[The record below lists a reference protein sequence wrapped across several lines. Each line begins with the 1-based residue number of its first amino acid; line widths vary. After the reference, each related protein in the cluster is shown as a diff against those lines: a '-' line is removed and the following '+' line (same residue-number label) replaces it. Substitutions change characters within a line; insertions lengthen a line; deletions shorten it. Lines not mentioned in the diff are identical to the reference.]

1 MYEYYLNGGLKMNVK
16 VDKQENSKVVLEFTM
31 DKETFEK
38 ELDKAF
44 HKNAKY
50 FKVPGFRNGKVPRN
64 VVEKV
69 YGEGVLYETVIEDNV
84 DDEYR
89 KAVEDN
95 KLEVVSKPELDVKQ
109 IGKGKDLIYT
119 VTLFVKPEATVK
131 KYKGLEVKKID
142 SKVSKKDVD
151 AAIESDRQK
160 NARVVSVDD
169 RDLQKDDISTIDF
182 EGFVDGV
189 AFEGGKAEN
198 FELTIG
204 SGQFIP
210 GFEDQLIGM
219 KIGEEKEINVTF
231 PKEYHAENLAG
242 KPAMFKVK
250 LISIKSKILPELDD
264 EFAKDVSEFET
275 LADYRKDVEKKV
287 KKQKEESA
295 KNQKEIAVIDKLVEN
310 TEVVIPES
318 MIDDEVESMSNQF
331 ASNLAYQGLD
341 LKTYCMYMNT
351 TEEEFKKNLRP
362 EAEKNVKLKLAL
374 DAIEKLEEIKVEAKE
389 IDEKIDEL
397 KKQYGSENTN
407 DDLNKN
413 ENVRHYMEEKIKQ
426 DKLMKIIVDSAIEK

>member
-1 MYEYYLNGGLKMNVK
+1 MNVK
-16 VDKQENSKVVLEFTM
+16 IDKQENSKVVLEFTM

-44 HKNAKY
+44 HKNSKY

-142 SKVSKKDVD
+142 SKVSKKEVD

-219 KIGEEKEINVTF
+219 KIGEEREINVTF

-413 ENVRHYMEEKIKQ
+413 ENVRHYMEEKLKQ

>member
-1 MYEYYLNGGLKMNVK
+1 MNVK

-142 SKVSKKDVD
+142 SKVSKKEVD

-210 GFEDQLIGM
+210 GFEEQLIGM

-374 DAIEKLEEIKVEAKE
+374 DAIEKLEDIKVEAKE

>member
-1 MYEYYLNGGLKMNVK
+1 MNVK

-142 SKVSKKDVD
+142 SKVSKKEVD

-219 KIGEEKEINVTF
+219 KIGEEREVNVTF

>member
-1 MYEYYLNGGLKMNVK
+1 MNVK

-69 YGEGVLYETVIEDNV
+69 YGESVLYETVIEDNV

-142 SKVSKKDVD
+142 SKVSKKEVD

-219 KIGEEKEINVTF
+219 KIGEEREINVTF

-374 DAIEKLEEIKVEAKE
+374 DAIEKLEDIKVEAKE

>member
-1 MYEYYLNGGLKMNVK
+1 MNVK

-142 SKVSKKDVD
+142 SKVSKKEVD

-210 GFEDQLIGM
+210 GFGDQLIGM

>member
-1 MYEYYLNGGLKMNVK
+1 MNVK

-374 DAIEKLEEIKVEAKE
+374 DAIEKLEKIKVEAKE

>member
-1 MYEYYLNGGLKMNVK
+1 MNVK

-84 DDEYR
+84 DVEYR

-95 KLEVVSKPELDVKQ
+95 KLQVVSKPELDVKQ

-142 SKVSKKDVD
+142 SKVSKKEVD

-219 KIGEEKEINVTF
+219 KIGEEREINVTF

>member
-1 MYEYYLNGGLKMNVK
+1 MNVK

-142 SKVSKKDVD
+142 SKVSKKEVD

-331 ASNLAYQGLD
+331 ASSLAYQGLD

-374 DAIEKLEEIKVEAKE
+374 DAIEKLEDIKVEAKE

>member
-1 MYEYYLNGGLKMNVK
+1 MNVK

-69 YGEGVLYETVIEDNV
+69 YGEGLLYETVIEDNV

-142 SKVSKKDVD
+142 SKVSKKEVD

-219 KIGEEKEINVTF
+219 KIGEEREINVTF

>member
-1 MYEYYLNGGLKMNVK
+1 MNVK

-287 KKQKEESA
+287 KKQKQESA

-374 DAIEKLEEIKVEAKE
+374 DAIEKLEDIKVEAKE

>member
-1 MYEYYLNGGLKMNVK
+1 MNVK

-142 SKVSKKDVD
+142 SKVSKKEVD

-219 KIGEEKEINVTF
+219 KIGEEREINVTF

-331 ASNLAYQGLD
+331 ASNLSYQGLD

>member
-1 MYEYYLNGGLKMNVK
+1 MNVK

-160 NARVVSVDD
+160 NARVISVDD

-264 EFAKDVSEFET
+264 EFAKDVSEFEI

>member
-1 MYEYYLNGGLKMNVK
+1 MNVK

-69 YGEGVLYETVIEDNV
+69 YGEGVLYETVIENNV

-109 IGKGKDLIYT
+109 IGKGKDLIYA

-142 SKVSKKDVD
+142 SKVSKKEVD

-219 KIGEEKEINVTF
+219 KIGEEREINVTF

>member
-1 MYEYYLNGGLKMNVK
+1 MNVK

-142 SKVSKKDVD
+142 SKVSKKEVD

-219 KIGEEKEINVTF
+219 KIGEEREINVTF

-413 ENVRHYMEEKIKQ
+413 ENVRQYMEEKIKQ

>member
-1 MYEYYLNGGLKMNVK
+1 MC
-16 VDKQENSKVVLEFTM
+16 
-31 DKETFEK
+31 
-38 ELDKAF
+38 
-44 HKNAKY
+44 
-50 FKVPGFRNGKVPRN
+50 
-64 VVEKV
+64 
-69 YGEGVLYETVIEDNV
+69 
-84 DDEYR
+84 
-89 KAVEDN
+89 
-95 KLEVVSKPELDVKQ
+95 
-109 IGKGKDLIYT
+109 
-119 VTLFVKPEATVK
+119 
-131 KYKGLEVKKID
+131 
-142 SKVSKKDVD
+142 KVSKKEVD

-374 DAIEKLEEIKVEAKE
+374 DAIEKLEDIKVEAKE

>member
-1 MYEYYLNGGLKMNVK
+1 MNVK
-16 VDKQENSKVVLEFTM
+16 VEKQENSKVVLEFTM
-31 DKETFEK
+31 DKDTFEK

-64 VVEKV
+64 IVEKV
-69 YGEGVLYETVIEDNV
+69 YGEGVLYESVIEDNV

-89 KAVEDN
+89 KAVEEN
-95 KLEVVSKPELDVKQ
+95 NLEVVSKPELDVKQ
-109 IGKGKDLIYT
+109 IGKGKDFIYT
-119 VTLFVKPEATVK
+119 VTLYVKPEAKVK

-142 SKVSKKDVD
+142 TKVTKKDVD
-151 AAIESDRQK
+151 ARLESDRQK
-160 NARVVSVDD
+160 NARVTSVED
-169 RDLQKDDISTIDF
+169 RKLQKDDISTIDF

-189 AFEGGKAEN
+189 AFEGGKADN

-219 KIGEEKEINVTF
+219 EIGEEREINVTF
-231 PKEYHAENLAG
+231 PEEYHAENLAG

-250 LISIKSKILPELDD
+250 LISIKEKILPKLDD

-275 LADYRKDVEKKV
+275 LDEYKKDLEKKI
-287 KKQKEESA
+287 KEEKEASA
-295 KNQKEIAVIDKLVEN
+295 KNAKEMAVIDELIKN

-318 MIDDEVESMSNQF
+318 MIEDEVENMVEQF
-331 ASNLAYQGLD
+331 KANLSYQGLT
-341 LKTYCMYMNT
+341 LEQYCGFMNT
-351 TEEEFKKNLRP
+351 DVNGFKTNLKP
-362 EAEKNVKLKLAL
+362 EAEKNVKMKLAL
-374 DAIEKLEEIKVEAKE
+374 ETVAKVEDIKVEDKE
-389 IDEKIDEL
+389 IDEKIEDL
-397 KKQYGSENTN
+397 KKQYGSADTS

-413 ENVRHYMEEKIKQ
+413 ENVRHYMEDKIRQ
-426 DKLMKIIVDSAIEK
+426 DKLMQIIVDAAIEK

>member
-1 MYEYYLNGGLKMNVK
+1 MNVK

-69 YGEGVLYETVIEDNV
+69 YGEDVLYETVIEDNV

-142 SKVSKKDVD
+142 SKVSKKEVD

-219 KIGEEKEINVTF
+219 KIGEEREINVTF

-287 KKQKEESA
+287 KKQKQESA

>member
-1 MYEYYLNGGLKMNVK
+1 MNVK

-169 RDLQKDDISTIDF
+169 RNLQKDDISTIDF

>member
-1 MYEYYLNGGLKMNVK
+1 MNVK

-142 SKVSKKDVD
+142 SKVSKKEVD

-219 KIGEEKEINVTF
+219 KIGEEREINVTF

-331 ASNLAYQGLD
+331 VSNLAYQGLD

-374 DAIEKLEEIKVEAKE
+374 DAIEKLEDIKVEAKE

>member
-1 MYEYYLNGGLKMNVK
+1 MNVK

-142 SKVSKKDVD
+142 SKVSKKEVD

-219 KIGEEKEINVTF
+219 KIGEEREINVTF

-407 DDLNKN
+407 DNLNKN

>member
-1 MYEYYLNGGLKMNVK
+1 MNVK

-219 KIGEEKEINVTF
+219 KIGEEREINVTF

>member
-1 MYEYYLNGGLKMNVK
+1 MILKYQK
-16 VDKQENSKVVLEFTM
+16 
-31 DKETFEK
+31 
-38 ELDKAF
+38 
-44 HKNAKY
+44 
-50 FKVPGFRNGKVPRN
+50 
-64 VVEKV
+64 
-69 YGEGVLYETVIEDNV
+69 
-84 DDEYR
+84 
-89 KAVEDN
+89 
-95 KLEVVSKPELDVKQ
+95 
-109 IGKGKDLIYT
+109 
-119 VTLFVKPEATVK
+119 
-131 KYKGLEVKKID
+131 
-142 SKVSKKDVD
+142 D

-219 KIGEEKEINVTF
+219 KIGEEREINVTF

-374 DAIEKLEEIKVEAKE
+374 DAIEKLEDIKVEAKE

>member
-1 MYEYYLNGGLKMNVK
+1 MNVK
-16 VDKQENSKVVLEFTM
+16 IDKQENSKVVLEFTM

-142 SKVSKKDVD
+142 SKVSKKEVD

-189 AFEGGKAEN
+189 AFDGGKAEN

-210 GFEDQLIGM
+210 GFEDQLVGM
-219 KIGEEKEINVTF
+219 KIGEEREINVTF

-242 KPAMFKVK
+242 KPATFKVK
-250 LISIKSKILPELDD
+250 LISIKSKILPDLDD

-310 TEVVIPES
+310 TEVVIPEA
-318 MIDDEVESMSNQF
+318 MIDDEVENMSNQF
-331 ASNLAYQGLD
+331 SSNLAYQGLD

-351 TEEEFKKNLRP
+351 TVDEFKKNLRP

-374 DAIEKLEEIKVEAKE
+374 DAIEKLEEIKVEEKE

-397 KKQYGSENTN
+397 KKQYGSENTS

-413 ENVRHYMEEKIKQ
+413 ENVRHYMEEKLKQ

>member
-1 MYEYYLNGGLKMNVK
+1 MNVK

-69 YGEGVLYETVIEDNV
+69 YGEGVLYETVIENNV

-142 SKVSKKDVD
+142 SKVSKKEVD

-219 KIGEEKEINVTF
+219 KIGEEREINVTF

-242 KPAMFKVK
+242 KPAIFKVK

>member
-1 MYEYYLNGGLKMNVK
+1 MNVK

-142 SKVSKKDVD
+142 SKVSKKEVD

-318 MIDDEVESMSNQF
+318 MIDDEVKSMSNQF

-374 DAIEKLEEIKVEAKE
+374 DAIEKLEDIKVEAKE